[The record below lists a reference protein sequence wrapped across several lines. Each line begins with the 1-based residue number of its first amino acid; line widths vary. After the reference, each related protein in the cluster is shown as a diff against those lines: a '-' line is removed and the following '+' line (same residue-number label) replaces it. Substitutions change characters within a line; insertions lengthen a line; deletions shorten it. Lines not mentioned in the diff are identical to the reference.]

1 MTLIRK
7 SLNHCNNMKRE
18 EILKKIRQEGGEWK
32 PLDGV
37 TLRDRS
43 KDGNDI
49 DGVMAEVVVD
59 DDTVIFWLMGHL
71 SDGFEF
77 YVQGFQG
84 LNKSA
89 AVFNASQI
97 LAEAIDYSMPDSTLK
112 VITKGV
118 KVTDN
123 TTENKLSG
131 MVEAYE
137 KILIGREFSA
147 KSS

>member
-18 EILKKIRQEGGEWK
+18 EILKKIRQEGGAWK

-43 KDGNDI
+43 KEGNDT

-71 SDGFEF
+71 NAGFEF

-112 VITKGV
+112 VITKEV
-118 KVTDN
+118 KVTAN
-123 TTENKLSG
+123 ITENKLSG